1 MNFTLLEQEQIFGKN
16 RLDIFKKY
24 GVTASITDFAIL
36 LGGYVTA
43 GFRTGGNDL
52 KHRNGWYW
60 SKDPYGHNASI
71 ISYDGFDD
79 WYIVARRVGG
89 CRPASPFSSIQE
101 ISSIETRGKNGLI
114 EIEYGE
120 YPQWTCTKNIQNILD
135 SAYKKGSL
143 NKTGKSYTVDSR
155 KYDEYNEDFLAKEY
169 EEYEYNGKK
178 YVRVISNT
186 YFDGRKVA
194 FSTGEQYKNGDSV
207 WVEVSPVRW
216 LVDEKS
222 KIMVAKHILF
232 AGIQFNKEQNYQG
245 DFDNTTLGKYLK
257 EVFSK
262 DILPSNILN
271 KEEFPQNIRN
281 INPYGFDFDKVSEEN
296 IIRGAVE
303 SNVAVF
309 LHGKSSEGK
318 SARVKQLDPDCEVIY
333 LLNASPDSLSG
344 KSVYE
349 QPIVKNVIN
358 KETGVEETIVVREGR
373 MLDVPPAWFVKV
385 QEKCKKEP
393 DKIHIVFFDE
403 LTNALPSIQSMAYN
417 IILDKE
423 VNGKWKLPDNCRVV
437 AAGNE
442 MEDSL
447 AANEMVEPLFNRFA
461 HVYINTTVEDWLKWA
476 VTPESEYQRLDYV
489 SGEKQLKI
497 HPSIIAYISSRKEM
511 ALRTE
516 YNGVKPNADPRKW
529 EMASKVLY
537 KTNNPNMLRSLIGEE
552 LTADFI
558 AFCKQSMIS
567 VEDII
572 NGNYSEED
580 INVSLDKR
588 LTMASTLSSVSE
600 EHIEVVRD
608 FVKKLGKEPLGLF
621 DNLWVHGDIRRLE
634 KIQEF
639 EMINENRGVKK

>member
-1 MNFTLLEQEQIFGKN
+1 M
-16 RLDIFKKY
+16 
-24 GVTASITDFAIL
+24 
-36 LGGYVTA
+36 
-43 GFRTGGNDL
+43 
-52 KHRNGWYW
+52 
-60 SKDPYGHNASI
+60 
-71 ISYDGFDD
+71 
-79 WYIVARRVGG
+79 
-89 CRPASPFSSIQE
+89 
-101 ISSIETRGKNGLI
+101 
-114 EIEYGE
+114 EYGE
-120 YPQWTCTKNIQNILD
+120 YPQRACSKVLQFVLE
-135 SAYKKGSL
+135 SAYKSHSL
-143 NKTGKSYTVDSR
+143 KKNGKIYTVDYR
-155 KYDEYNEDFLAKEY
+155 KYNEYDKGFLANDY
-169 EEYEYNGKK
+169 GEYEYNGKK
-178 YVRVISNT
+178 YVRVIANT
-186 YFDGRKVA
+186 RFDGRKVA
-194 FSTGEQYKNGDSV
+194 FSNSEQYKDGDAV
-207 WVEVSPVRW
+207 WVEVSPVKW
-216 LVDEKS
+216 LVDEKA

-262 DILPSNILN
+262 DILPSSVLN
-271 KEEFPQNIRN
+271 KKEEVTKFKN
-281 INPYGFDFDKVSEEN
+281 INPYSFDFDNVSEED
-296 IIRGAVE
+296 IIKGAVE

-318 SARVKQLDPDCEVIY
+318 SARVKQLDPDCEVMY

-349 QPIVKNVIN
+349 QSIVKSVIN
-358 KETGVEETIVVREGR
+358 KETGIEETIVVREGR

-417 IILDKE
+417 IILNKE

-447 AANEMVEPLFNRFA
+447 ADNEMVEPLFNRFA

-572 NGNYSEED
+572 KGNYREED

-621 DNLWVHGDIRRLE
+621 DNLWVHGDIKRLE
-634 KIQEF
+634 KLQEI
-639 EMINENRGVKK
+639 EMINENKGVKK